1 VNDAKNIYHF
11 LTGEHSFEFIVVC
24 QMLMISLCLADR
36 LGFRARDI
44 IRLTDEARDPRNMP
58 TRANI
63 LGAMRWL
70 VRGARKHDS
79 LFFHCAF
86 LFAVLIGFTNTH
98 HQTQDMVP
106 KSEIE
111 METK

>member
-1 VNDAKNIYHF
+1 VNDAKNAYYFLIGEQRRHF
-11 LTGEHSFEFIVVC
+11 LRVSLEMV
-24 QMLMISLCLADR
+24 ISADR
-36 LGFRARDI
+36 LGFHARDI
-44 IRLTDEARDPRNMP
+44 IRLTDDARDPRNLP

-86 LFAVLIGFTNTH
+86 LLLGLNSNMPTLFT
-98 HQTQDMVP
+98 
-106 KSEIE
+106 
-111 METK
+111 